1 MGYIIIGVRTHLQTL
16 GINESYS
23 QLMIWV
29 SFITSERHR
38 SFRFHEIIL
47 RRWARISREITYQLP
62 TWHLCVLSPPKQGV
76 NPAKRGFSLG
86 VPGAFHVLAHPEKQ
100 VLYVRSPKTKLVGG
114 WTNPFEKYA
123 RQNGKSSPNSGEN
136 KKSLKPP
143 VRIVFENAFFTN
155 PCENYAEGKKSKIL
169 LMEEILLTSWVW

>member
-1 MGYIIIGVRTHLQTL
+1 MSHILSWWFGCPSSPPKGIGHL
-16 GINESYS
+16 GS
-23 QLMIWV
+23 MK
-29 SFITSERHR
+29 SFSGGD
-38 SFRFHEIIL
+38 
-47 RRWARISREITYQLP
+47 WISREITYQLP
-62 TWHLCVLSPPKQGV
+62 PWHLCVLSTQTKGR
-76 NPAKRGFSLG
+76 PAPGSKSLG
-86 VPGAFHVLAHPEKQ
+86 VPGAFHVLAHPETKTSEKPKNPKSR
-100 VLYVRSPKTKLVGG
+100 YCTFDPPKTKLVGG

-136 KKSLKPP
+136 KKYLKPP